1 MPSALPRLL
10 LCACLLS
17 GCARQ
22 MTLSEAFRLP
32 PLPPEARV
40 PCPVQ
45 LLPERP
51 LLRPE
56 AEARIVG
63 AEKRVADCDGRRA
76 LAVMWA
82 DQVAA
87 AVEKLR

>member
-1 MPSALPRLL
+1 M
-10 LCACLLS
+10 
-17 GCARQ
+17 
-22 MTLSEAFRLP
+22 
-32 PLPPEARV
+32 